1 MLRGFNRILKG
12 KKIGSIP
19 INIPVIVTD
28 KDDPNFS
35 SQISLKFYFVLFLF
49 CFFKLMQT
57 CVIDRENTICRTWA
71 RSAMWAESFF

>member
-49 CFFKLMQT
+49 CFVFS
-57 CVIDRENTICRTWA
+57 N
-71 RSAMWAESFF
+71 